1 MKKLFKAIT
10 CFAITAGCFLISRF
24 LEIAPLVPVMLT
36 AWGIS
41 CFVFSFELAGSKT
54 RTRNG
59 LEEKT
64 ALHLFWMLAGVLCLL
79 LAGGFLYYN
88 M

>member
-1 MKKLFKAIT
+1 MKKLLKIIICA
-10 CFAITAGCFLISRF
+10 AMTAGCYYISRF

-64 ALHLFWMLAGVLCLL
+64 PLHLFWILAGVICLL
-79 LAGGFLYYN
+79 MAGGVLFYN